1 MFRHSIL
8 LLLFNAPLLP
18 SLVLA
23 TANKSILC
31 LFKGTFLLSTFLL
44 YLQFC
49 VLYASSSCSPHC
61 HHSASVLFS
70 LVSSVFTIFFNV
82 YTLSLTTS
90 GIWLSESY
98 FCFSSLFPY
107 YCTGLHLLFL
117 SLIGLFPIFSRRHS
131 DSFLSNSY
139 HYLSNIRQSH
149 CCLS

>member
-1 MFRHSIL
+1 MFRHTIL
-8 LLLFNAPLLP
+8 LLLSNAPLLP

-44 YLQFC
+44 YLQLC

-61 HHSASVLFS
+61 YHSASVLFS

-90 GIWLSESY
+90 GIWLSKSFVSPNLFIFTFPWSSTY
-98 FCFSSLFPY
+98 FLLFGHLFPETFY
-107 YCTGLHLLFL
+107 YHFCCFEPGLLQYLHKLL
-117 SLIGLFPIFSRRHS
+117 
-131 DSFLSNSY
+131 Y
-139 HYLSNIRQSH
+139 
-149 CCLS
+149 CLT